1 MEIIDLR
8 SDTVTKPSNEM
19 RQNMIDAEVGDDVYG
34 EDPTVNSLQEEI
46 AKIFGKEASL
56 FVPSGTMSNQISL
69 KILTDQGDEIITDA
83 DAHIFYYET
92 AAPSIISNIQ
102 IRPIKSN
109 NGMPDLNLIED
120 AIRPNIYYFPKTK
133 VISIEN
139 THNRFGGKIIDINYI
154 KEIKNLANKYNIFT
168 HLDGARIWNA
178 HIATG
183 IKLDEYAK
191 YFDTISVCLS
201 KGLGAPIGSLIIS
214 NRKNIEKAI
223 KWRKILGGGMRQ
235 VGIIAAAGIYAIRNN
250 IKLLIEDHKNAK
262 IFANL
267 ISKLQ
272 SIHIDINS
280 VETNIVIFKIA
291 SNINTDLFISKCKQ
305 KGLLLSSIGKNTI
318 RVVFH
323 LDINNEMMYKS
334 YDIIKEIIEEINK

>member
-1 MEIIDLR
+1 MQIIDLR
-8 SDTVTKPSNEM
+8 SDTVTKPSIEM
-19 RQNMIDAEVGDDVYG
+19 RQSMIDAEVGDDVYG
-34 EDPTVNSLQEEI
+34 EDPTVNNLQDEI
-46 AKIFGKEASL
+46 AKLFGKEASL
-56 FVPSGTMSNQISL
+56 FVPSGTMSNQLSL
-69 KILTDQGDEIITDA
+69 KILTEQGDEVITDA

-102 IRPIKSN
+102 IRPIKSK

-120 AIRPNIYYFPKTK
+120 TIRPNIYYFPKTK

-154 KEIKNLANKYNIFT
+154 KEIKNLANKYNIYT

-183 IKLDEYAK
+183 ISLDEYAK

-201 KGLGAPIGSLIIS
+201 KGLGAPIGSLVIS

-250 IKLLIEDHKNAK
+250 LKLLNNDHKNAK
-262 IFANL
+262 KFAEL
-267 ISKLQ
+267 ISKLP
-272 SIHIDINS
+272 SIYIDINTI
-280 VETNIVIFKIA
+280 ETNIVIFKI
-291 SNINTDLFISKCKQ
+291 SNNINTEKFISKCKQ
-305 KGLLLSSIGKNTI
+305 HRLLLSSIGQNTI

-323 LDINNEMMYKS
+323 LDINNDMMYKS
-334 YDIIKEIIEEINK
+334 YEIIKEVIEEIS

>member
-1 MEIIDLR
+1 MQIIDLR
-8 SDTVTKPSNEM
+8 SDTVTKPGNEM
-19 RQNMIDAEVGDDVYG
+19 RQYMIDAEVGDDVYG
-34 EDPTVNSLQEEI
+34 EDPTVNNLQEEI
-46 AKIFGKEASL
+46 AMLFGKEASL

-69 KILTDQGDEIITDA
+69 KILTEQGDEVITDA

-120 AIRPNIYYFPKTK
+120 AIRQNIYYFPKTK

-154 KEIKNLANKYNIFT
+154 KKIKNLADKYNIFT

-235 VGIIAAAGIYAIRNN
+235 VGIIAAPGIYAIRNN
-250 IKLLIEDHKNAK
+250 LKLLIEDHKNAK

-267 ISKLQ
+267 ISNLP
-272 SIHIDINS
+272 SIYIDINS
-280 VETNIVIFKIA
+280 VETNIVIFKL
-291 SNINTDLFISKCKQ
+291 SNNINTELFVSKCKQ
-305 KGLLLSSIGKNTI
+305 QGLLLSSIGQNTI

-334 YDIIKEIIEEINK
+334 YVTVKKVIEEIN